1 MCPKVCHLLNTSHY
15 ILKYLNFNF
24 FSLPVSAITIT
35 VGQLSLNQQD
45 PYEVR
50 YGVLSVEL
58 YMEGVGY
65 DETTGLHNIALL
77 QVITY

>member
-1 MCPKVCHLLNTSHY
+1 M
-15 ILKYLNFNF
+15 
-24 FSLPVSAITIT
+24 
-35 VGQLSLNQQD
+35 GQLSLNQQD

-65 DETTGLHNIALL
+65 DEATGLHNIALL